1 MSAKITLSMIV
12 KNEERYLEDCLK
24 SVNNVVDEIIIVD
37 TGSTDNTLKIAEKF
51 NARIFHFDWINDFS
65 AARNFAL
72 SKSTGKWILYL
83 DADERLD
90 ASSAKLMLKLSENDS
105 DIGYYCTVKSYDSE
119 VQRNNTIRYVRFFRN
134 HPQARFE
141 GKVHEQITPSLER
154 LNYKFIHS
162 EILIHHIG
170 YDISK
175 EGKKQK
181 AKRNLSLL
189 LDDYAASKNDYTL
202 FQIAQSYHILENFSE
217 SKKFFLQLTASQKI
231 SKQLKAEAHCY
242 LAQIF
247 FNEFRNTEADKHIR
261 TALSLN
267 YTQPFY
273 HYLNSK
279 INLRERKFDLAKQNL
294 LKAIDCV
301 KNASVISLNNLQQV
315 HISLNELLYYGLHLA
330 YQTSDNQLKS
340 FIISEL
346 SKSDEKEVVNLI
358 SNLDSDL
365 LNQDLS
371 KYLSSVNNFNLSL
384 ILYLLSK
391 SKNLPAKENFLN
403 ELYKNFPENTDVIKH
418 LAITKDDLK
427 QTQTAIK
434 LFEDN
439 FDKFNSDPSAM
450 LYLAMFY
457 LKISDEN
464 SANKIFN
471 LIEERFS
478 DYIDLISKVRKIKAQ
493 LAAKVSA

>member
-1 MSAKITLSMIV
+1 
-12 KNEERYLEDCLK
+12 
-24 SVNNVVDEIIIVD
+24 
-37 TGSTDNTLKIAEKF
+37 
-51 NARIFHFDWINDFS
+51 
-65 AARNFAL
+65 FAL
-72 SKSTGKWILYL
+72 SKSTGEWILYL

-90 ASSAKLMLKLSENDS
+90 ESSAKLMLRLSENDS
-105 DIGYYCTVKSYDSE
+105 EIGFYCTVKSYDSE

-141 GKVHEQITPSLER
+141 GKVHEQITPSLEK

-162 EILIHHIG
+162 DILIHHIG

-189 LDDYAASKNDYTL
+189 LDDYAASKNDYSL
-202 FQIAQSYHILENFSE
+202 FQIAQSYHILENYSE

-242 LAQIF
+242 LSQIF
-247 FNEFRNTEADKHIR
+247 FNEFRNSDADKHIR
-261 TALSLN
+261 TAISLN
-267 YTQPFY
+267 STQPFY
-273 HYLNSK
+273 HFLNSK

-294 LKAIDCV
+294 LKAINCV

-315 HISLNELLYYGLHLA
+315 NISLNELLYYGLHLS

-346 SKSDEKEVVNLI
+346 SKNDEKEVVNLI
-358 SNLDSDL
+358 LLLESNSLNQNLDI
-365 LNQDLS
+365 
-371 KYLSSVNNFNLSL
+371 YLRLVNNFNLPL
-384 ILYLLSK
+384 IVYLLSK
-391 SKNLPAKENFLN
+391 SKNLLIKEHIMN
-403 ELYKNFPENTDVIKH
+403 ELHKNFPENKDIIKQF
-418 LAITKDDLK
+418 AITKDNLN

-434 LFEDN
+434 LIEDN
-439 FDKFNSDPSAM
+439 FEKLDLDPSAM

-457 LKISDEN
+457 LKISDEK
-464 SANKIFN
+464 SANKILN
-471 LIEERFS
+471 LIEEKFAN
-478 DYIDLISKVRKIKAQ
+478 YTDLISKVKKIKTQ
-493 LAAKVSA
+493 LTVNVSA

>member
-1 MSAKITLSMIV
+1 MSVKITLSMIV

-24 SVNNVVDEIIIVD
+24 SVKNVVDEIIIVD
-37 TGSTDNTLKIAEKF
+37 TGSTDNTLKIAEQF

-90 ASSAKLMLKLSENDS
+90 ESSANLMLKLSENDS
-105 DIGYYCTVKSYDSE
+105 EIGYYCTVKSYDSE

-141 GKVHEQITPSLER
+141 GKVHEQITPSLEK

-189 LDDYAASKNDYTL
+189 LDDYNASKNDYTL
-202 FQIAQSYHILENFSE
+202 FQIAQSYHVLENYSE
-217 SKKFFLQLTASQKI
+217 SKKFFLQLTASHKI

-242 LAQIF
+242 LSQIF
-247 FNEFRNTEADKHIR
+247 FNEFRNTEANKHIS
-261 TALSLN
+261 TALTLN
-267 YTQPFY
+267 PTQPFY

-301 KNASVISLNNLQQV
+301 KNASVISLNNLQQIN
-315 HISLNELLYYGLHLA
+315 ISLNELFYYGLHLS
-330 YQTSDNQLKS
+330 YQTNDNQLKS
-340 FIISEL
+340 LIISDL
-346 SKSDEKEVVNLI
+346 SKSDEKAIVNFI
-358 SNLDSDL
+358 SLLESDS
-365 LNQDLS
+365 LNQDMS
-371 KYLSSVNNFNLSL
+371 KYLTSVNNFNLPL
-384 ILYLLSK
+384 IVYLLN
-391 SKNLPAKENFLN
+391 KNKDLPAKENFLN
-403 ELYKNFPENTDVIKH
+403 ELHKIFPENAEVIKS
-418 LAITKDDLK
+418 LAITKDNMN
-427 QTQTAIK
+427 QTQTAIR

-439 FDKFNSDPSAM
+439 FDKLNSDPSAM

-457 LKISDEN
+457 LKINDED
-464 SANKIFN
+464 SSNKIFN
-471 LIEERFS
+471 LIEEKFS
-478 DYIDLISKVRKIKAQ
+478 NYTDLISKVRKIKAK
-493 LAAKVSA
+493 LTAKVSA